1 MTGRI
6 DTRLKDL
13 GIDLPA
19 PPAPVASYVPT
30 VKTGNLVF
38 VSGQIPAAPDGLKY
52 VGIIGQDLS
61 VEDGKAAARL
71 CAINLLAQAKAAC
84 DGDLDRVT
92 RCVKLSVFINAV
104 PGFTQHPEIA
114 NGASDLMVEVFG
126 DAGKHARA
134 AVGSGS
140 LPRGTLRSRWKR
152 FSRSRD
158 RRRAHRTS
166 DRPCRR
172 YWRRGVER
180 VRQPF
185 WPPRSPSLHAL

>member
-13 GIDLPA
+13 GIELPA
-19 PPAPVASYVPT
+19 PPAPVASYAPT
-30 VKTGNLVF
+30 VKTANLVF

-52 VGIIGQDLS
+52 VGIVGQDLS

-71 CAINLLAQAKAAC
+71 CAINLLAQVKAAC
-84 DGDLDRVT
+84 DGDLDHVT
-92 RCVKLSVFINAV
+92 RCVKLAVFVNAV
-104 PGFTQHPEIA
+104 PGFTQHPEVA

-140 LPRGTLRSRWKR
+140 LPRNVS
-152 FSRSRD
+152 
-158 RRRAHRTS
+158 
-166 DRPCRR
+166 
-172 YWRRGVER
+172 VE
-180 VRQPF
+180 VEAVF
-185 WPPRSPSLHAL
+185 EIA